1 MSKMVREYI
10 EIDDITSLEGL
21 IEKLRDVQAN
31 LPGDAAADVK
41 LRGDDVFGRQLCISF
56 MRPQTTEEAECE
68 ARYAD
73 AYRVSRER
81 ELERLQQELGAHRE
95 PQRGLRIV
103 A

>member
-10 EIDDITSLEGL
+10 EIDNIASLEGL
-21 IEKLRDVQAN
+21 IEKLQDVQAS
-31 LPGDAAADVK
+31 LPAEASADVK

-56 MRPQTTEEAECE
+56 MRPQTDEEAACE

-73 AYRVSRER
+73 AYRMSREK
-81 ELERLQQELGAHRE
+81 ELERLQQELGAHFAA
-95 PQRGLRIV
+95 PQGLRIV